1 MKTNPIPN
9 NTLTK
14 SDSLQGNVDKDAM
27 PFTTPCPSSVTT
39 NGNAQKRPVSLDL
52 KQTAKKS
59 RLVAPPPL
67 IIESQDNQNMKTLST
82 PDLEK
87 ILHLL
92 PTPQPGL
99 LFPTKTGPVTS
110 EQEAFGKGF
119 EEALHSLHNSKNTQA
134 NNTTIATSGSEI
146 STNVVSSTTAVTGM
160 SGGSF
165 TYTNLESF
173 PVAIK
178 DEPQNPPSSP
188 PVSPIDMETQEKIKL
203 ERKRQRNRVAASKCR
218 KRKLER
224 ISKLEEKVKLL
235 KGENTDLALIVKNLK
250 DHVAQLKQ
258 QVIEHIESGCIN
270 DDLILEED
278 EKDMNLDIDSVCI
291 ENSPEMFITDP
302 HSSNTTIFNTSL
314 SDTPINSENQSIA
327 ETYENFDN
335 DGKGLSPS
343 NMLNTIVNVN
353 NADAIS
359 SDEEVRL
366 NSNDSLVL
374 IVICNGNNGS
384 THEYETSLTTK

>member
-1 MKTNPIPN
+1 MKTNPTISN
-9 NTLTK
+9 NTLGK
-14 SDSLQGNVDKDAM
+14 ADGLQANVDKDTM
-27 PFTTPCPSSVTT
+27 SFTTPCPSSAAP
-39 NGNAQKRPVSLDL
+39 NGNGQKRPVSLDL
-52 KQTAKKS
+52 KQSAKKS

-67 IIESQDNQNMKTLST
+67 TIESQENQNMKTLST

-119 EEALHSLHNSKNTQA
+119 EEALHSLHNSKNAQA
-134 NNTTIATSGSEI
+134 NNTTIASASSEI
-146 STNVVSSTTAVTGM
+146 STNVVSSTTTAVTGM

-258 QVIEHIESGCIN
+258 QVIEHIESGC
-270 DDLILEED
+270 
-278 EKDMNLDIDSVCI
+278 
-291 ENSPEMFITDP
+291 
-302 HSSNTTIFNTSL
+302 
-314 SDTPINSENQSIA
+314 SIQ
-327 ETYENFDN
+327 T
-335 DGKGLSPS
+335 
-343 NMLNTIVNVN
+343 M
-353 NADAIS
+353 
-359 SDEEVRL
+359 
-366 NSNDSLVL
+366 
-374 IVICNGNNGS
+374 CNG
-384 THEYETSLTTK
+384 TTLIQSK